1 MLDERVFVL
10 TGQLEGLAGDHDF
23 FLKAEGAQLSSAE
36 HTQELAAQHRLTHG
50 DKGNTFWFAL
60 LSLSRTVGV
69 HSISSE
75 DFGPTEAMTLLCL

>member
-36 HTQELAAQHRLTHG
+36 HTQELAAQHRLNSWRQG
-50 DKGNTFWFAL
+50 
-60 LSLSRTVGV
+60 
-69 HSISSE
+69 
-75 DFGPTEAMTLLCL
+75 